1 MSYVFVF
8 EIFTVTLAKWLTIV
22 SLWPMILLPD
32 QMFYILLGILIKLLK
47 SNSFWPLVNFVML
60 QTFQRERLD

>member
-8 EIFTVTLAKWLTIV
+8 EIFIVTLAKWLTIV
-22 SLWPMILLPD
+22 SLWPMILPD

-47 SNSFWPLVNFVML
+47 SKKKKKKNP
-60 QTFQRERLD
+60 QKE